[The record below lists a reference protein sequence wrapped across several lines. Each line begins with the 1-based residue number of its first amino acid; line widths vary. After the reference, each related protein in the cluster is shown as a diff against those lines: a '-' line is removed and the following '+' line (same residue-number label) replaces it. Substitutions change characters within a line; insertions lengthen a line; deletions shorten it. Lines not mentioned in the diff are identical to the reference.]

1 MNEYLTGAALY
12 RAMADMLD
20 GGREVQML
28 HTTGFGSHIGG
39 NWGTANGIHLAYRYR
54 LKPVEKRTVTIG
66 YQNEYGNGC
75 WKTLIAPEVEAPP
88 MGAVYYLF
96 SVSDFVVQ
104 DWENIE
110 CELGWLV
117 QGRVFLTG
125 EDAQAMADWLT
136 KCRLG
141 QTS

>member
-12 RAMADMLD
+12 RAMADMLE
-20 GGREVQML
+20 GGREVQMM
-28 HTTGFGSHIGG
+28 HIMNCKG
-39 NWGTANGIHLAYRYR
+39 NDWRKADVVHPVYRYR